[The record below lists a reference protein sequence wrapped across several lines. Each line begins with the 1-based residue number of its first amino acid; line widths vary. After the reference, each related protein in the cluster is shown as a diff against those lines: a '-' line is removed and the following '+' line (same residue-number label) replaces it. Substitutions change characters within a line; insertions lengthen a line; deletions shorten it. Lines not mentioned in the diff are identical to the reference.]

1 MNRRGVVTLGV
12 LLLLS
17 LQATLSRAE
26 VTRVDVATH
35 EDTLGG
41 RSFGAVGAYEWITG
55 RAHFA
60 LDPSNAANDIITDLK
75 LAPRNTEGRVEFS
88 AELIILR
95 PKDPARANGV
105 VLFDVA
111 NRGRLQILSFLNQG
125 TGTSRTADAYL
136 GDGLLMKQGYTI
148 VWIGWEQGLP
158 AASDLVHLFGPVIKD
173 VRGMVY
179 GDIQVSARVADV
191 SLADRGYIPYPVADP
206 RASENRLTVQAALDA
221 TPRLVPRD
229 AWSFGRM
236 QNGALVDDP
245 MRLYL
250 KDGFEPGAVYQI
262 VYVAKDPQVV
272 GLGLAGVR
280 DVITWVRHDPT
291 ALVHATRAY
300 AFGMSQSGRF
310 LRQFLHDGF
319 NADTAGRQVFDA
331 MMIHIAGGSSRGFN
345 ERFAQPSRN
354 GLSRTFPFTDVEQ
367 TDPET
372 GTRDGLLTKAQRQ
385 GVVPT
390 LIYTSSSW
398 EYWGSL
404 ASNIH
409 TSIDGSTDLDLPD
422 TSRVYLLAST
432 QHIVPAFPP
441 RYSVPPSSPPVTG
454 AELIAAPAE
463 RGQLRVNTLN
473 YRPVLRALFVALDQW
488 VQSGTL
494 PPPSSVPRIADKTL
508 VSRAQLNMKGFAT
521 VTAPTTPQ
529 LLPRLDA
536 GETTRGVP
544 TVIPPREG
552 KAYVARV
559 PQVDDDGNDVAG
571 IRVPELTVPL
581 ATHTG
586 WNLRDPSIGASTD
599 LIQMNGS
606 YNPFPRTVAERE
618 RTHDSRRAI
627 EERYPSVQHYLGL
640 IAQAAHRL
648 VDQRFLLSEDVFQ
661 VLTSAEA
668 HWAYATS
675 PEVK

>member
-1 MNRRGVVTLGV
+1 M
-12 LLLLS
+12 
-17 LQATLSRAE
+17 
-26 VTRVDVATH
+26 
-35 EDTLGG
+35 
-41 RSFGAVGAYEWITG
+41 
-55 RAHFA
+55 
-60 LDPSNAANDIITDLK
+60 
-75 LAPRNTEGRVEFS
+75 
-88 AELIILR
+88 
-95 PKDPARANGV
+95 
-105 VLFDVA
+105 
-111 NRGRLQILSFLNQG
+111 
-125 TGTSRTADAYL
+125 
-136 GDGLLMKQGYTI
+136 
-148 VWIGWEQGLP
+148 
-158 AASDLVHLFGPVIKD
+158 
-173 VRGMVY
+173 
-179 GDIQVSARVADV
+179 
-191 SLADRGYIPYPVADP
+191 
-206 RASENRLTVQAALDA
+206 
-221 TPRLVPRD
+221 
-229 AWSFGRM
+229 
-236 QNGALVDDP
+236 
-245 MRLYL
+245 
-250 KDGFEPGAVYQI
+250 
-262 VYVAKDPQVV
+262 
-272 GLGLAGVR
+272 
-280 DVITWVRHDPT
+280 
-291 ALVHATRAY
+291 
-300 AFGMSQSGRF
+300 
-310 LRQFLHDGF
+310 
-319 NADTAGRQVFDA
+319 
-331 MMIHIAGGSSRGFN
+331 
-345 ERFAQPSRN
+345 
-354 GLSRTFPFTDVEQ
+354 
-367 TDPET
+367 
-372 GTRDGLLTKAQRQ
+372 
-385 GVVPT
+385 
-390 LIYTSSSW
+390 
-398 EYWGSL
+398 
-404 ASNIH
+404 
-409 TSIDGSTDLDLPD
+409 
-422 TSRVYLLAST
+422 
-432 QHIVPAFPP
+432 
-441 RYSVPPSSPPVTG
+441 
-454 AELIAAPAE
+454 AAPAE